1 MQTKRE
7 KVIIALKNED
17 YIEALKI
24 AKNFVRDFNKEE
36 RSIIKRAYEMQ
47 WNPAFYEALGFN
59 KEVECNKAVNIL
71 KQKYLN

>member
-7 KVIIALKNED
+7 KVIIALKNGD

-24 AKNFVRDFNKEE
+24 AKSFVKDFNKEE
-36 RSIIKRAYEMQ
+36 RSIIRRAHEMQ
-47 WNPAFYEALGFN
+47 WNPTFYEALGFN
-59 KEVECNKAVNIL
+59 KEVEYNKAVNIL